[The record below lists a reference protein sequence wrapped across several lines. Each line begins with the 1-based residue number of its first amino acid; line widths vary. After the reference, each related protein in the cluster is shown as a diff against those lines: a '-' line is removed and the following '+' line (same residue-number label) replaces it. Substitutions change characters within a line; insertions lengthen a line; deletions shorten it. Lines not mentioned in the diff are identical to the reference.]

1 MNTQLLTSKL
11 EKFGI
16 LILTF
21 FFSVMAFAQD
31 ATKSPDLNVD
41 VTTTKTTST
50 TEEWFTNPLY
60 WVIGALVLIIII
72 ALAAR
77 GGGKRD

>member
-1 MNTQLLTSKL
+1 MNTQVLTSKL

-16 LILTF
+16 LILSF

-50 TEEWFTNPLY
+50 TEEWFTNPIY

>member
-1 MNTQLLTSKL
+1 MNTQLLISKL

-21 FFSVMAFAQD
+21 FFSVMAFAQE

-41 VTTTKTTST
+41 VTTTKTTT
-50 TEEWFTNPLY
+50 TEQWFANPIY
-60 WVIGALVLIIII
+60 WVIGALLLIIII
-72 ALAAR
+72 AVVAR
-77 GGGKRD
+77 GNRTTD

>member
-1 MNTQLLTSKL
+1 MNTQVLTSKL
-11 EKFGI
+11 EKLGI
-16 LILTF
+16 MILTF
-21 FFSVMAFAQD
+21 FFSVMAFAQY

-50 TEEWFTNPLY
+50 TEEWLTNPLY

>member
-1 MNTQLLTSKL
+1 MNTQVLTSKL
-11 EKFGI
+11 EKLGI
-16 LILTF
+16 MILTF

-60 WVIGALVLIIII
+60 WVIGALVLIIVI

>member
-1 MNTQLLTSKL
+1 MNTQVLTSKL
-11 EKFGI
+11 EKLGSM
-16 LILTF
+16 ILTF

-50 TEEWFTNPLY
+50 TEEWFTNPIY

>member
-1 MNTQLLTSKL
+1 MNTQVLTSKL
-11 EKFGI
+11 EKLGI
-16 LILTF
+16 MILTF
-21 FFSVMAFAQD
+21 FFSVMALAQD

>member
-1 MNTQLLTSKL
+1 MNTQVLTSKL
-11 EKFGI
+11 EKLGI
-16 LILTF
+16 MILTF

-60 WVIGALVLIIII
+60 WVIGALALIIII

>member
-1 MNTQLLTSKL
+1 MNTQVLTSKL
-11 EKFGI
+11 EKLGI
-16 LILTF
+16 MILTF

-77 GGGKRD
+77 GGGKMD

>member
-50 TEEWFTNPLY
+50 TEEWFTNPIY

>member
-1 MNTQLLTSKL
+1 MNTQVLNSKL
-11 EKFGI
+11 EKLGI
-16 LILTF
+16 MILTF

>member
-1 MNTQLLTSKL
+1 MNTQVLTSKL
-11 EKFGI
+11 EKLGI
-16 LILTF
+16 MILTF

-60 WVIGALVLIIII
+60 WVIGALILIIII

>member
-1 MNTQLLTSKL
+1 MNTQVLTSKL
-11 EKFGI
+11 EKLGI
-16 LILTF
+16 MILTF

>member
-31 ATKSPDLNVD
+31 ATKTPDLDVD
-41 VTTTKTTST
+41 VTTTKTTT
-50 TEEWFTNPLY
+50 TEQWFTNPIY
-60 WVIGALVLIIII
+60 WVFGAVVLIIII
-72 ALAAR
+72 ALIAR
-77 GGGKRD
+77 GGKKD

>member
-1 MNTQLLTSKL
+1 MNTQLLISKL

>member
-1 MNTQLLTSKL
+1 MNTQVLTSKL
-11 EKFGI
+11 EKLGI
-16 LILTF
+16 MILTF

-50 TEEWFTNPLY
+50 TEEWFTNPIY

>member
-50 TEEWFTNPLY
+50 TEEWFTNPIY
-60 WVIGALVLIIII
+60 WVIGALLLIIII
-72 ALAAR
+72 AVVAR
-77 GGGKRD
+77 GNRTTD